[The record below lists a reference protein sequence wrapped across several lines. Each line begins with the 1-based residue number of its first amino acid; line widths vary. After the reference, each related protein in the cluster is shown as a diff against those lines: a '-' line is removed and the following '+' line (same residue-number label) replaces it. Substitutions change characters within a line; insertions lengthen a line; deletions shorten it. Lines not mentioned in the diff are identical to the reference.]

1 MSNVMVNIGTSE
13 RPCFVPENALI
24 APQSPGGN
32 SWWGKVATG
41 SVIVPERELLK
52 ALKISGKAGGSNG
65 NKQS

>member
-32 SWWGKVATG
+32 SWWG
-41 SVIVPERELLK
+41 E
-52 ALKISGKAGGSNG
+52 SGDWFSNC
-65 NKQS
+65 S